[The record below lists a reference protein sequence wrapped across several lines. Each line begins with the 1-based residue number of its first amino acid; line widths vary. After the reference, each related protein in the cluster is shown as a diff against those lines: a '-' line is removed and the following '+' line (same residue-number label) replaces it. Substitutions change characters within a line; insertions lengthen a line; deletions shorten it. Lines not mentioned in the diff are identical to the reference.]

1 MTTLLSDP
9 IRFWDKRHDDLDAWQ
24 AGGDRGISSAEN
36 YEFYAFRFGRIIELV
51 RRHSGIDRG
60 LTVLDAG
67 CGRGHMTHW
76 LSRCGHVATG
86 VDSSPNAID
95 WATANYGPHFEVS
108 SLDGYRPRQLFD
120 VVLCLDVLFHILDDD
135 VWRASLSTLT
145 RAARIESTLIVT
157 DALRDERF
165 TLGNYIVHRGIG
177 EYDVQLAA
185 RGFRR
190 VELQPYAFGSNPNQF
205 AVYRR
210 SA

>member
-1 MTTLLSDP
+1 LSELLSDP

-24 AGGDRGISSAEN
+24 AGGDRGISSEEN

-60 LTVLDAG
+60 QHILDAG
-67 CGRGHMTHW
+67 CGRGHMTSW
-76 LSRCGHVATG
+76 LAKCGHNATG
-86 VDSSPNAID
+86 VDSSENAIA
-95 WATANYGPHFEVS
+95 WATTTYGPHFEVS
-108 SLDGYRPRQLFD
+108 SLDGYRPRRLFD

-135 VWRASLSTLT
+135 VWSASLAALT
-145 RAARIESTLIVT
+145 RAARAESTLIIT
-157 DALRDERF
+157 DALRDKRF
-165 TLGNYIVHRGIG
+165 VLGNYIVHRAIG
-177 EYDVQLAA
+177 EYDEPLAA

-210 SA
+210 AA